1 MSRSLDGWV
10 LERRGPKR
18 VLGPRRAYSST
29 WEEEAD
35 GQGGVVP
42 TAVVFITNRECPFRC
57 VECDL
62 WVDTLDATVPTGA
75 VPGQIRDA
83 LRGLPPARA
92 VKLYNAGSYFDPR
105 AVPPADDADVAQEVG
120 AYERVIVESHP
131 AFLDGVHAARC
142 LAFRDRLSGAL
153 EVAVGLETAHPD
165 ALARLNKHMTL
176 DDFQRASRF
185 LVDEGISL
193 RVFILL
199 NPPFLPTDQVLEWA
213 CRSIDVAAASG
224 ARVCTVI
231 PVRGGNGAME
241 ALDPTPAPTRLSDL
255 ELALEY
261 GLSLGGPIVQADL
274 WNVERWV
281 QCSCDG
287 ERMRRLTAMNREQR
301 IPPPVASA
309 CDHARPSLA

>member
-1 MSRSLDGWV
+1 V
-10 LERRGPKR
+10 LEHRGPKH
-18 VLGPRRAYSST
+18 VLDPHHAYART

-35 GQGGVVP
+35 GQGGLIA
-42 TAVVFITNRECPFRC
+42 TSVVFITNRECPFKC
-57 VECDL
+57 VMCDL
-62 WVDTLDATVPTGA
+62 WVDTLDATVPSGA
-75 VPGQIRDA
+75 VPGQIRRA
-83 LRGLPPARA
+83 LHALPPARA

-105 AVPPADDADVAQEVG
+105 AVPPADDDDVAHEVR

-176 DDFQRASRF
+176 DDFRRASGF
-185 LVDEGISL
+185 LVGHGISL

-199 NPPFLPTDQVLEWA
+199 NPPFLPADQSLEWA

-241 ALDPTPAPTRLSDL
+241 ALEAPRAPVRLSDL
-255 ELALEY
+255 ELAVEH
-261 GLSLGGPIVQADL
+261 GLSLRGPIVQADL

-281 QCSCDG
+281 RCSCD
-287 ERMRRLTAMNREQR
+287 EARLDRLTAMNREQR
-301 IPPPVASA
+301 APPPVAGA
-309 CDHARPSLA
+309 CDHARGGAA